1 MKNKLLIGIL
11 TMTLFIFCYKTSI
24 CLEKNIWINDIN
36 EKEIKVSLVNID
48 IKEESLNIDKEYN
61 AYAVITMNVQ
71 NNSKNNIELSN
82 IDVYPYQ
89 NNEPIKY
96 FVSTSSENIKGFIG
110 NLNPKESKIIKMG
123 ITLNNTNDPIK
134 LEFSNI
140 EDINNS
146 KTIEIINIK

>member
-1 MKNKLLIGIL
+1 M
-11 TMTLFIFCYKTSI
+11 
-24 CLEKNIWINDIN
+24 
-36 EKEIKVSLVNID
+36 
-48 IKEESLNIDKEYN
+48 
-61 AYAVITMNVQ
+61 ITMNVE

-110 NLNPKESKIIKMG
+110 NLSPKESKIIKMG

-140 EDINNS
+140 EDITNS

>member
-1 MKNKLLIGIL
+1 MKNKLLICIL
-11 TMTLFIFCYKTSI
+11 TITLFIFSYKTST

-36 EKEIKVSLVNID
+36 EKEIKVNVVNID
-48 IKEESLNIDKEYN
+48 IKEECLNIDKKYN

-71 NNSKNNIELSN
+71 NNSKSNIELSN

-89 NNEPIKY
+89 NDKPIKY

-110 NLNPKESKIIKMG
+110 NLKPKESKIIKMG
-123 ITLNNTNDPIK
+123 ITLNNTNEPIK

-140 EDINNS
+140 EDITNN
-146 KTIEIINIK
+146 KTIENINIK

>member
-1 MKNKLLIGIL
+1 MKNKLLISIL
-11 TMTLFIFCYKTSI
+11 TMTLFIFSYKIST
-24 CLEKNIWINDIN
+24 CLEKNIWINNIN
-36 EKEIKVSLVNID
+36 EKEIKVRLVNID
-48 IKEESLNIDKEYN
+48 IKEESLNIDKEYK
-61 AYAVITMNVQ
+61 AYAVVTMNVQ

-140 EDINNS
+140 EDITNS
-146 KTIEIINIK
+146 KTIELINIK